1 MTQEALLKTL
11 IGLGVKEIV
20 VNSDLYR
27 PEELIRIVTE
37 AANSVTVLRVTNL
50 YNKSYTVILELAR
63 IGKENL
69 IIDYRE

>member
-11 IGLGVKEIV
+11 ISLGVKEIV

-37 AANSVTVLRVTNL
+37 AANSETVLRVTNL

-63 IGKENL
+63 IGKGNL